1 MGALKTLI
9 LLIVITVAVSIISGM
24 IKTYQALYEIYGDCR
39 DM

>member
-1 MGALKTLI
+1 MDALKTLI
-9 LLIVITVAVSIISGM
+9 LLIAIIVTGSVIGGA

>member
-1 MGALKTLI
+1 MDVLKNLI
-9 LLIVITVAVSIISGM
+9 LLIVITVIGSVIVGM